1 MNQIEVQIV
10 YLKILQAVFACFHHM
25 PMVWVPELSSSTT
38 IQISHHMYKTKDN
51 LKFYFSLP
59 VEQIVWQDIEGL

>member
-1 MNQIEVQIV
+1 
-10 YLKILQAVFACFHHM
+10 M